1 MKQFVLVFIGG
12 GLGSVMRYGVSLL
25 AVKLFKSH
33 IAWGT
38 ITANVMAS
46 VLLAVLIVF
55 SSGDQPTPSWLKPL
69 LLIGFCGGFSTF
81 STFSL
86 ETVTLVKAGHPFYA
100 LFNVL
105 FSVTICGIA
114 VYLILRD

>member
-12 GLGSVMRYGVSLL
+12 GVGSMLRYGISLI
-25 AVKLFKSH
+25 AVKWFKSH
-33 IAWGT
+33 LAWGT
-38 ITANVMAS
+38 ISANIMAS
-46 VLLAVLIVF
+46 VLLAILIVF
-55 SSGDQPTPSWLKPL
+55 SSGEQPAPSWLKPL

-105 FSVTICGIA
+105 FSVVICGVA
-114 VYLILRD
+114 VYLITRD